1 MILIKIFFIT
11 ILIGTGL
18 NSSKS
23 FEDYC
28 IGKTNEQFN
37 LINDYKV
44 DMVIRLE
51 IPAFRMPK
59 KKYKVFYKKPNQIKV
74 KAKGFVI
81 LPKSGLFTSPNLN
94 FFLIIKIIISAI
106 I

>member
-18 NSSKS
+18 SSSKS

-59 KKYKVFYKKPNQIKV
+59 KNIKFSIKSQIR
-74 KAKGFVI
+74 
-81 LPKSGLFTSPNLN
+81 
-94 FFLIIKIIISAI
+94 
-106 I
+106 